1 MIDEGWE
8 AYKRDERKRK
18 AGKSRV
24 MSFSQRE
31 ASLMNNLSAQGGR
44 SKKCSDG
51 RDRENY
57 KTQEKGRNH
66 HTLEPRCL
74 PSERDEG
81 YLL

>member
-1 MIDEGWE
+1 MGNKNTMIDE
-8 AYKRDERKRK
+8 AFKRDERKRK

-44 SKKCSDG
+44 SKKKLVMEG
-51 RDRENY
+51 TEKTTKHKKREE
-57 KTQEKGRNH
+57 T
-66 HTLEPRCL
+66 TACL